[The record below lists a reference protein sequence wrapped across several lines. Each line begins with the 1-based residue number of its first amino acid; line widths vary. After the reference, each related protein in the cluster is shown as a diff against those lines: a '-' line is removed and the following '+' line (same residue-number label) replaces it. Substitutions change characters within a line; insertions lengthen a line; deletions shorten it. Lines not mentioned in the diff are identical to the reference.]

1 MKNKKAFTLIELL
14 VVIAII
20 ALLIGILLP
29 ALGKARQ
36 SARQLKDSTQVRGI
50 HQSMV
55 TWAQN
60 NREEYPLPSKIDR
73 NHATVADPGDSA
85 TQFQKDNTGNILS
98 AMIAEGFIPVDMTIS
113 PAEVNG
119 AIEKYDDYEFDK
131 PQSALDPDHALWDP
145 TFAGTLEREDLYG
158 SNYQPKTGFAGIGHN
173 SYAHMPPYGARK
185 HKWSSTFGATE
196 PAFGNRG
203 PIYEANG
210 SGEALTWVLSLA
222 NDGELGARSNTLL
235 IHGGRTQW
243 EGNIAYNDNHVAF
256 ETRADPEGLTW
267 TFTGLAEGERTH
279 VDNLFVSEDDAMRT
293 ATTGTDVL
301 QQSNALLVLY
311 SEATGGSQSQAE
323 LGTQVSSGGLGWH
336 D

>member
-73 NHATVADPGDSA
+73 NHATIADPGSSA
-85 TQFQKDNTGNILS
+85 TQFYKDTTGNILS
-98 AMIAEGFIPVDMTIS
+98 AMISEGFIPVDMTIS

-119 AIEKYDDYEFDK
+119 AIEKYEDYEFDK
-131 PQSALDPDHALWDP
+131 PQKAVDPDHALWDP
-145 TFAGTLEREDLYG
+145 AFAGTPEDYTLGGGTYWKDEG
-158 SNYQPKTGFAGIGHN
+158 VGHN
-173 SYAHMPPYGARK
+173 SYAHMPPFGARK

-196 PAFGNRG
+196 AAFGNRG
-203 PIYEANG
+203 PLFDWQDP
-210 SGEALTWVLSLA
+210 SWVLSTA
-222 NDGELGARSNTLL
+222 HEELGTGSNTLL

-243 EGNIAYNDNHVAF
+243 EGNVAYNDNHVAF

-267 TFTGLAEGERTH
+267 TFTGLSEGERTQT
-279 VDNLFVSEDDAMRT
+279 DNLFVSEDDQTRIPQ
-293 ATTGTDVL
+293 TTGSEVV
-301 QQSNALLVLY
+301 QQGNALLVLY
-311 SEATGGSQSQAE
+311 GPGLTGSSASEAVMGSNTDSPD
-323 LGTQVSSGGLGWH
+323 LGWH